1 MTSSVQTN
9 QQKTTAMTIKVV
21 RSIYRS
27 AGVLGDYLWM
37 IDQPEFARALFI
49 FNDNEEQFDA
59 FVAGKA
65 SGFTVGGGNAAVR
78 PLRKLVPPRA
88 AGVPTGKHGCGYS
101 AFDTSTKAKID
112 EALAVVDAL
121 LNTGNYDKIVVSTS
135 KDGDT
140 LGTGIFEVAREVR
153 DYIFSQLVGK
163 QVA

>member
-1 MTSSVQTN
+1 MISSVQTN
-9 QQKTTAMTIKVV
+9 QQKTTAMTIKVF
-21 RSIYRS
+21 RSTYRD

-59 FVAGKA
+59 YIAGEE
-65 SGFTVGGGNAAVR
+65 SGFSAGGGNAAIR
-78 PLRKLVPPRA
+78 PLRKLLPPRA
-88 AGVPTGKHGCGYS
+88 AGIPTGNSGRGYS
-101 AFDTSTKAKID
+101 ALDTATKTKID

-121 LNTGNYDKIVVSTS
+121 LKTGDYDQVVVSRS

-140 LGTGIFEVAREVR
+140 LGTGIFEVALEVR
-153 DYIFSQLVGK
+153 DYIFSQLLGK

>member
-9 QQKTTAMTIKVV
+9 QQKTIAMAIKVI
-21 RSIYRS
+21 RSIFS
-27 AGVLGDYLWM
+27 GAGISGDYLWM

-65 SGFTVGGGNAAVR
+65 SGFTVWGGNATVR

-101 AFDTSTKAKID
+101 AFDTSTRAKID

-140 LGTGIFEVAREVR
+140 LGTGIFEVALEVR
-153 DYIFSQLVGK
+153 DYIFSQLLGK

>member
-1 MTSSVQTN
+1 M
-9 QQKTTAMTIKVV
+9 AIKVI
-21 RSIYRS
+21 RSIFS
-27 AGVLGDYLWM
+27 GAGISGDYLWM

-59 FVAGKA
+59 YIAGEE
-65 SGFTVGGGNAAVR
+65 SGFSAGGGNAAIR
-78 PLRKLVPPRA
+78 PLRRHSPPRA
-88 AGVPTGKHGCGYS
+88 AGVPTGKHGLGYS

-140 LGTGIFEVAREVR
+140 LGTGIFEVSREVR

-163 QVA
+163 QVV

>member
-9 QQKTTAMTIKVV
+9 RQKTIEMAIKVV
-21 RSIYRS
+21 RSIYRD
-27 AGVLGDYLWM
+27 AGVSGDYLWM

-65 SGFTVGGGNAAVR
+65 RGFAAGDGNAKIR

-101 AFDTSTKAKID
+101 ALDAPTKAKID

-121 LNTGNYDKIVVSTS
+121 VSTGNYDQIVVSTS

-140 LGTGIFEVAREVR
+140 LGIGTFEVAREVR
-153 DYIFSQLVGK
+153 DYIYQQLVK
-163 QVA
+163 P

>member
-9 QQKTTAMTIKVV
+9 RQKTTAMAISVI
-21 RSIYRS
+21 RSIYRG

-37 IDQPEFARALFI
+37 IDHPEFARALFV

-59 FVAGKA
+59 YLAGEA
-65 SGFTVGGGNAAVR
+65 SGFTEGGGNAAIR
-78 PLRKLVPPRA
+78 PLRKLLPPRA
-88 AGVPTGKHGCGYS
+88 AGIPTGKGGLGYS
-101 AFDTSTKAKID
+101 TLDTATKAKID

-121 LNTGNYDKIVVSTS
+121 LKTGDYDQIVVSTS

-140 LGTGIFEVAREVR
+140 LGTGIYEVALEVR
-153 DYIFSQLVGK
+153 NYIFSQLVGK